1 MSTSHLLDNL
11 ELMQAETLALL
22 STAATLDDA
31 SITAPSLCEGWT
43 RAHVVTH
50 IARNADAICNLVHW
64 ATTGEPTPMYAS
76 PESRDADIAEGAR
89 RPAADQVADLVT
101 SAARL
106 AEMAPSLAGAPED
119 REVEMRGGR
128 VVPGRDLPTLR
139 LREVVFHHV
148 DLDLGYTFA
157 DADAGFVERTLRRA
171 VATLADSPAAP
182 SLRLRSEEGDVWSV
196 GDGATYVTGTRA
208 GLLLWLARGRPD
220 GVSSDGS
227 LPPVPPWG

>member
-1 MSTSHLLDNL
+1 
-11 ELMQAETLALL
+11 
-22 STAATLDDA
+22 
-31 SITAPSLCEGWT
+31 
-43 RAHVVTH
+43 
-50 IARNADAICNLVHW
+50 
-64 ATTGEPTPMYAS
+64 MYAS

-89 RPAADQVADLVT
+89 RPGRRPGRATWST
-101 SAARL
+101 SAARF
-106 AEMAPSLAGAPED
+106 AEMAPSLAGPPED

-182 SLRLRSEEGDVWSV
+182 SLRIRSDEGDVWSV

-208 GLLLWLARGRPD
+208 GLLLWLARGSRGRGQQPTGRCRPCRA
-220 GVSSDGS
+220 
-227 LPPVPPWG
+227 WG